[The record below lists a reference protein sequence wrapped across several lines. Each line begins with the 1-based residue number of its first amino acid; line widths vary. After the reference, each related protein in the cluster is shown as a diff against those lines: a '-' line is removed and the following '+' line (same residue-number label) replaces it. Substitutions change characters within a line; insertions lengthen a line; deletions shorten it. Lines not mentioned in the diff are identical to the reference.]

1 MISIKAIPGLEMK
14 LKAESI
20 EMFLKIINNYV

>member
-1 MISIKAIPGLEMK
+1 MVSIKAIPGLEMK

-20 EMFLKIINNYV
+20 EMFWKS